1 MSLDSLNFI
10 IQNLNSPPFNCNTSL
25 IAFDLWSPT
34 TLLQQLSDVISWIT
48 QTDNV
53 DVTKETPDETAL
65 RLLYYLKILKFNPPT
80 DIDDLEEWRSGL
92 VEGAKRSV
100 YPVLFYIFSNVEIL
114 KQRAYLAKYLVKVEI
129 PSDVHDMDTAQMQ
142 NDLAQLMEKFKDTHA
157 RVLDVQQDSMLI
169 DDIKSDIKS
178 MVSEKEVLSRK
189 IEKALKKIENLPNL
203 DRQVAAATELRVQR
217 NRLSE
222 LDLQRLEQRDGVIR
236 TEKKIQRLR
245 EQLTEL
251 RVTSE
256 NLDPSN
262 LIAQLEDEITTIT
275 YLLNEKLTAEREQK
289 EKIVA
294 ELSNVSNMPAIDQSD
309 IAKLQAELNAKTSEI
324 MELEKERDKSEE
336 NTDEN
341 FSIFRHQASN
351 VERRK
356 EAAAQRVQEARQEL
370 ARLQQQVEQKKLVLR
385 NTTGAEVMS
394 AHQFKLYVNRIRDK
408 KVLYKNRKSQ
418 IEELITERE
427 VLLRTIDLLTKKF
440 EQLKEK
446 IESFGGEVVEY
457 SPATTVV
464 RSKTAPSTTDTDEL
478 RNIITNLMQTIDRRR
493 DQMGPLVK
501 RHDDL
506 QETFNRFWS
515 PLSST
520 TATDGRGRRRCR
532 RQQRPTVAA
541 VVDTSDRP
549 SPLSSTLATD
559 RRPCRRQQRP
569 TVATVVDTPSSIPI
583 DDSGDDYGDKNEESI
598 FRSKQAEH
606 ESRSAKAESG
616 CGVLEPLISS
626 LEQREEDARTA
637 VPKIEQEISEA
648 ESQLSQ
654 FDGDGF
660 SDEKIKDQIAE
671 EQQQAESLS
680 QRYGNDVIDVN
691 ASRKQM
697 QMWKS
702 LVTMFEA
709 KIAIANKES
718 GLEDEHPIGD

>member
-506 QETFNRFWS
+506 QETFN
-515 PLSST
+515 
-520 TATDGRGRRRCR
+520 
-532 RQQRPTVAA
+532 
-541 VVDTSDRP
+541 
-549 SPLSSTLATD
+549 
-559 RRPCRRQQRP
+559 
-569 TVATVVDTPSSIPI
+569 
-583 DDSGDDYGDKNEESI
+583 NEESI

>member
-80 DIDDLEEWRSGL
+80 DIDDLYVVYDDPAVFLKNLFSFMEITCASRDMLEKRTFHFRDRFHEELLS
-92 VEGAKRSV
+92 A
-100 YPVLFYIFSNVEIL
+100 
-114 KQRAYLAKYLVKVEI
+114 
-129 PSDVHDMDTAQMQ
+129 DVHSNLNGSERQMRQ
-142 NDLAQLMEKFKDTHA
+142 SHTTQPSYCGTPAKNHRRKNVVQLNMDTHA

-506 QETFNRFWS
+506 QETFN
-515 PLSST
+515 
-520 TATDGRGRRRCR
+520 
-532 RQQRPTVAA
+532 
-541 VVDTSDRP
+541 
-549 SPLSSTLATD
+549 
-559 RRPCRRQQRP
+559 
-569 TVATVVDTPSSIPI
+569 
-583 DDSGDDYGDKNEESI
+583 
-598 FRSKQAEH
+598 
-606 ESRSAKAESG
+606 
-616 CGVLEPLISS
+616 LISS

-718 GLEDEHPIGD
+718 GLE

>member
-142 NDLAQLMEKFKDTHA
+142 NDLTQLMEKFKDTHA

-178 MVSEKEVLSRK
+178 MVGEKEVLSRK

-203 DRQVAAATELRVQR
+203 DRQVAAASELRVQR

-222 LDLQRLEQRDGVIR
+222 LDLQKLEQRDGVIR

-262 LIAQLEDEITTIT
+262 LIAQLEDEITTNT

-289 EKIVA
+289 QKIVA

-309 IAKLQAELNAKTSEI
+309 IAKLQAELNTKTSEI

-370 ARLQQQVEQKKLVLR
+370 ARLQQQVEQKKMVLR

-418 IEELITERE
+418 IEELVTERE
-427 VLLRTIDLLTKKF
+427 VLLRTIDLLAKKF

-457 SPATTVV
+457 TAATSVI
-464 RSKTAPSTTDTDEL
+464 RSKTAPSTTDMEEL
-478 RNIITNLMQTIDRRR
+478 RNIVTNLMQTIDRRR

-501 RHDDL
+501 RHNDL
-506 QETFNRFWS
+506 QETFN
-515 PLSST
+515 
-520 TATDGRGRRRCR
+520 
-532 RQQRPTVAA
+532 
-541 VVDTSDRP
+541 
-549 SPLSSTLATD
+549 
-559 RRPCRRQQRP
+559 
-569 TVATVVDTPSSIPI
+569 
-583 DDSGDDYGDKNEESI
+583 NEESI

-616 CGVLEPLISS
+616 CEVLEPLITS
-626 LEQREEDARTA
+626 LEKREEDARTA

-654 FDGDGF
+654 FDDDSF
-660 SDEKIKDQIAE
+660 SDEKIKEQIAE

-680 QRYGNDVIDVN
+680 QRYGSDIVDIN

-718 GLEDEHPIGD
+718 GLEDEHPLGD